1 MKRAEQKKRTMM
13 KAKKKGEEKGEEDNE
28 RDDTRSVRSDTLSI
42 QSAAEKAKKKE
53 KHASRPPPGK
63 REDEITQKVRVCVS
77 SMSAR
82 VCNPSSA
89 IINLDWVRFGT
100 LLDKSAVDPSKD
112 MWYNMASR
120 GDEADDGAA
129 VVILKRAEADLRV
142 FSSHFSGYGQNSCE
156 TVADQIKD
164 DRLRAPPSVQ
174 TQQRIG
180 I

>member
-1 MKRAEQKKRTMM
+1 MIDDDGDSIYGSEEKNDDEGEE
-13 KAKKKGEEKGEEDNE
+13 KGEEKGEEDNE

-63 REDEITQKVRVCVS
+63 REDKITQKVRVCVS

-112 MWYNMASR
+112 MCGTTWQV
-120 GDEADDGAA
+120 AA
-129 VVILKRAEADLRV
+129 TRQMTARLLLYSNVLRLIY
-142 FSSHFSGYGQNSCE
+142 GYSAQTSPG
-156 TVADQIKD
+156 T
-164 DRLRAPPSVQ
+164 DRTAAKQLQ
-174 TQQRIG
+174 TKSKT
-180 I
+180 